1 MTDQAL
7 PALETKEERDR
18 RLARV
23 RQQRKRQADAA
34 AAVRGEAQPIA
45 FEFDAYRGTHADLA
59 LICERG
65 GFEEQAE
72 AITLIL
78 HNVAE
83 LARRDCHAFAEFI
96 RIPSR
101 HEVLQ

>member
-1 MTDQAL
+1 MTEA
-7 PALETKEERDR
+7 PPLETKEQRAR
-18 RLARV
+18 RKARE
-23 RQQRKRQADAA
+23 RQQRKRQKDAA
-34 AAVRGEAQPIA
+34 AAVRAEAQPIS

-78 HNVAE
+78 HNVAD
-83 LARRDCHAFAEFI
+83 LARRDRHAFAEFI

-101 HEVLQ
+101 PGVVQ